1 MEGPAEPAAPD
12 LRDVESKVG
21 RKMPEGLLRGLREAE
36 PTALPLRSCGETRGL
51 GGGPA
56 AAPSPALG
64 DKINALKLE
73 LAYLRA
79 TDVKILQQL
88 LAVNEG
94 IEAVRWLLEEK
105 GTLTSHCSSL
115 ASSQYSLS
123 GSQEASRRGSWDSAQ
138 DPTDRLDS
146 VSIGSYLDT
155 LASEPDDERAQEPLL
170 SSTPCRPGPPLSSS
184 LSPPRAELDWAPF
197 GRGPRAEPEK
207 AEPTRLRTSP
217 VGPVRVG
224 HRGPGLEVAGEA
236 PRGEKA
242 RRGEPEHGRVRLG
255 FDAHLYWV
263 QSQDDV
269 TFL

>member
-1 MEGPAEPAAPD
+1 
-12 LRDVESKVG
+12 
-21 RKMPEGLLRGLREAE
+21 MPSTSR
-36 PTALPLRSCGETRGL
+36 PP
-51 GGGPA
+51 
-56 AAPSPALG
+56 
-64 DKINALKLE
+64 
-73 LAYLRA
+73 AYLRA

-155 LASEPDDERAQEPLL
+155 LASEPDDERPQEPLL

-184 LSPPRAELDWAPF
+184 LSPPRAQLDWAPL

-207 AEPTRLRTSP
+207 AEPVRLRTSP
-217 VGPVRVG
+217 VGPGRAG
-224 HRGPGLEVAGEA
+224 HGATGLEVTGET

-242 RRGEPEHGRVRLG
+242 HLGGRRGEPEHGRVRLG
-255 FDAHLYWV
+255 FDAICTGSSLRTN
-263 QSQDDV
+263 V